1 MHANNRR
8 AAAMTRVAIDVPVRR
23 AEQSAL
29 RTKSSHA
36 KGLESQ
42 LLPNLTPLY
51 VNQSC
56 RRDCRC
62 GPQILNSPA
71 QCIRLI
77 RYSMPS

>member
-8 AAAMTRVAIDVPVRR
+8 ATTMTRASIDAPLRR

-29 RTKSSHA
+29 RTNRGRPSL
-36 KGLESQ
+36 G
-42 LLPNLTPLY
+42 TPAPVYL
-51 VNQSC
+51 NQPC
-56 RRDCRC
+56 RDYRC

-71 QCIRLI
+71 ECIRLI